1 MKIILMMAQT
11 LDGKIAKNENHKADW
26 TSHEDKKFFIELTKK
41 AGVIIMG
48 NSTYKTIGFPLKN
61 RLNCILTRNIKDKK
75 NIEGELEYF
84 EDLDK
89 LLNTLENRGYKEAI
103 LCGGAQIN
111 SLFIKNNLIS
121 EIYIT
126 IEPKIFG
133 NGINLFS
140 DIDLDIDLELIES
153 IKMNNSFILKYKIK
167 K

>member
-1 MKIILMMAQT
+1 MAQT

-26 TSHEDKKFFIELTKK
+26 TSSEDKKEFIKLTKK

-75 NIEGELEYF
+75 DIKGKLEYF
-84 EDLDK
+84 EDLDE
-89 LLNTLENRGYKEAI
+89 LLKSLESRGYKEAI

-133 NGINLFS
+133 SGINLFS
-140 DIDLDIDLELIES
+140 DTDLDVDLELIES
-153 IKMNNSFILKYKIK
+153 KKMNNSCILKYKVK

>member
-1 MKIILMMAQT
+1 MMAQT
-11 LDGKIAKNENHKADW
+11 LDGKIAKNKSHKANW
-26 TSHEDKKFFIELTKK
+26 TSSEDKKEFIKLTKE

-48 NSTYKTIGFPLKN
+48 NSTYKTIGAPLKN
-61 RLNCILTRNIKDKK
+61 RLNCILTRNTKDKE
-75 NIEGELEYF
+75 NIKGELEYF
-84 EDLDK
+84 EDIK
-89 LLNTLENRGYKEAI
+89 ELLKSLENRGYKEAI
-103 LCGGAQIN
+103 LCGGAEIN

-140 DIDLDIDLELIES
+140 ETDLDIDLELIE
-153 IKMNNSFILKYKIK
+153 IKKMNNSCILKYKVK

>member
-11 LDGKIAKNENHKADW
+11 LDGKIGKNKSHKTNW
-26 TSHEDKKFFIELTKK
+26 TSSEDKKEFIKLTKK

-48 NSTYKTIGFPLKN
+48 NSTYKTLGFPLKN
-61 RLNCILTRNIKDKK
+61 RLNCILTRNKKDKK
-75 NIEGELEYF
+75 DIKGELEYF
-84 EDLDK
+84 EDINE
-89 LLNTLENRGYKEAI
+89 LLKSLEDRKYKEAI
-103 LCGGAQIN
+103 LCGGSKIN

-153 IKMNNSFILKYKIK
+153 IKMNNSYILKYKVK

>member
-1 MKIILMMAQT
+1 
-11 LDGKIAKNENHKADW
+11 
-26 TSHEDKKFFIELTKK
+26 
-41 AGVIIMG
+41 MG
-48 NSTYKTIGFPLKN
+48 NSTYKTLGFPLKN
-61 RLNCILTRNIKDKK
+61 RLNCILTRNKKDKK
-75 NIEGELEYF
+75 DIKGELEYF
-84 EDLDK
+84 EDINE
-89 LLNTLENRGYKEAI
+89 LLKSLEDRKYKEAI
-103 LCGGAQIN
+103 LCGGSKIN

-153 IKMNNSFILKYKIK
+153 IKMNNSYILKYKVK

>member
-1 MKIILMMAQT
+1 MAQT
-11 LDGKIAKNENHKADW
+11 LDGKIGKDESHKADW
-26 TSHEDKKFFIELTKK
+26 TSSEDKKIFIEITKK

-61 RLNCILTRNIKDKK
+61 RLNCILTRNTKDKK

-84 EDLDK
+84 ENFNE
-89 LLNTLENRGYKEAI
+89 LLKNLENRGYKEAI
-103 LCGGAQIN
+103 LCGGSKIN

-133 NGINLFS
+133 NGISLFS
-140 DIDLDIDLELIES
+140 DIDLDINLELIES
-153 IKMNNSFILKYKIK
+153 INMNNSCILKYKVK

>member
-1 MKIILMMAQT
+1 MAQT
-11 LDGKIAKNENHKADW
+11 LDGKIGKNEFHKTNW
-26 TSHEDKKFFIELTKK
+26 TSSEDKKEFIKLTKQ

-48 NSTYKTIGFPLKN
+48 NSTYKTLAGPLKN
-61 RLNCILTRNIKDKK
+61 RLNCILTRNKKNKK
-75 NIEGELEYF
+75 NIKGELEYF
-84 EDLDK
+84 EDINE
-89 LLNTLENRGYKEAI
+89 LLKSLEDRKYKEAI
-103 LCGGAQIN
+103 LCGGSQIN

-153 IKMNNSFILKYKIK
+153 KKMNNSCILKYKVK